1 MLDHGYVKLRTA
13 YNTYE
18 KGLFQALLE
27 QEGIPFKV
35 RSRGAGD
42 YLRVLAGSS
51 MLADDYY
58 VKEEDLER
66 AAALLEGF
74 ILTGSKEEAVEIVGD
89 ADAYADS
96 SEDQEQHEADEQ

>member
-74 ILTGSKEEAVEIVGD
+74 ILTGSKEEAVEIIGD
-89 ADAYADS
+89 AYSDS
-96 SEDQEQHEADEQ
+96 LEDQEQHEADEQ

>member
-74 ILTGSKEEAVEIVGD
+74 ILTGSKEEAVEIIGD
-89 ADAYADS
+89 ADSDS
-96 SEDQEQHEADEQ
+96 LEDQEQHEADEQ